1 MKVLRKLRMAMAI
14 SSLML
19 LVGACG
25 KKTVGVDGYYRG
37 SNYGSC
43 DANATGENVYDGT
56 ITSYNSGSYGY
67 ATEGSIKLT
76 ALPTGGMVSGQ
87 YTASAVLTINGSQ
100 FCCVSQGISGVLG
113 MPEVPSIEKATISG
127 LTLVCNATSGGT
139 GYFNTGYQA
148 ITLKVGVPV
157 QAISYETGKAS
168 LRTDQRVKGY
178 IEVSS
183 GSQVI
188 SPMPNATIYFVE

>member
-25 KKTVGVDGYYRG
+25 KDTVGVDGYYRG

-43 DANATGENVYDGT
+43 DPNATGENVYDGT
-56 ITSYNSGSYGY
+56 ITSYYSGSYGY
-67 ATEGSIKLT
+67 QTQGSVKLT
-76 ALPTGGMVSGQ
+76 VLPSGGMVSGQ
-87 YTASAVLTINGSQ
+87 FTASAVLDINSTQ
-100 FCCVSQGISGVLG
+100 FCCTSQGISGVLG
-113 MPEVPSIEKATISG
+113 MPEAASEKATVSG
-127 LTLVCNATSGGT
+127 LTLVCNSMSGGT
-139 GYFNTGYQA
+139 SYFNNGYQA

-168 LRTDQRVKGY
+168 LRTDQRLKGF
-178 IEVSS
+178 IEISS
-183 GSQVI
+183 GSQIVN
-188 SPMPNATIYFVE
+188 PMPNATIYFVE